1 MSTTSNISNPVLA
14 CNYKSTGEP
23 TAYTTLM
30 YKGDDLV
37 CIYGGET
44 VEQMTA
50 EIVADDVYI
59 NVRVMDLDD
68 LAAECTQFHI
78 KTLDVGA
85 VKVVDADEFTNQ
97 FECLPP
103 LKWDKIDGAEIFC
116 TGEPIVADLYNFY
129 IRFKDQYFRI
139 VNSVIGCNLKDM
151 VDSCSSYKATVAA
164 GA

>member
-1 MSTTSNISNPVLA
+1 MTKISNPVLA

-23 TAYTTLM
+23 TAYTTLALRDG
-30 YKGDDLV
+30 KFV
-37 CIYGGET
+37 CIYDGKS
-44 VEQMTA
+44 VQKMIDQIA
-50 EIVADDVYI
+50 EDDVYI

-68 LAAECTQFHI
+68 LAEECTQFHI

-97 FECLPP
+97 LECLPP

-129 IRFKDQYFRI
+129 IRLKDKYYRI
-139 VNSVIGCNLKDM
+139 VNSIIGCNLKDM
-151 VDSCSSYKATVAA
+151 VDSCSSQSV
-164 GA
+164 